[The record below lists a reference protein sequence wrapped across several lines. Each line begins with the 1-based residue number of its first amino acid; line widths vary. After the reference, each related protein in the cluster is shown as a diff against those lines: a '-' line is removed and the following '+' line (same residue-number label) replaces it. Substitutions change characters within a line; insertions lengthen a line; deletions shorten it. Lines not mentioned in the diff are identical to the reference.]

1 MGKILHLLIQID
13 SCEDRLLTGFT
24 YFHNTIDFE
33 MCHAGLKGMPE
44 DEFTNNRH
52 FNNKEND

>member
-1 MGKILHLLIQID
+1 M
-13 SCEDRLLTGFT
+13 LTGFT

-33 MCHAGLKGMPE
+33 MSHEGLKGMPE

-52 FNNKEND
+52 FNNKESD